1 MEYPPT
7 EMTPE
12 KDTSEKASIKV
23 LRLFFVFPLD
33 MVTIDPF
40 PFSPRMSGQGDI
52 EFTFGPTTPG
62 GPPGTLCTI
71 LRSPHER
78 SRRSHR
84 YSQPRRT
91 SAPATPRSRS
101 GTSPRPTAPTPRRS
115 SGRRRVRRQ
124 GRTGGAPLP
133 KPGDYSAERGRRSPT
148 DRQPSRGNGRFAAPP

>member
-1 MEYPPT
+1 MCHFHAVGDADQMNLIDLVGQFLDIVGIFLQCDNFPNIPGFVSRNIIEQWDYPPT

-84 YSQPRRT
+84 DS
-91 SAPATPRSRS
+91 
-101 GTSPRPTAPTPRRS
+101 
-115 SGRRRVRRQ
+115 
-124 GRTGGAPLP
+124 
-133 KPGDYSAERGRRSPT
+133 
-148 DRQPSRGNGRFAAPP
+148 

>member
-91 SAPATPRSRS
+91 SAPATPAMPGPSFATLHAPRPGSRSRPPP
-101 GTSPRPTAPTPRRS
+101 GLPGRS
-115 SGRRRVRRQ
+115 SLGPR
-124 GRTGGAPLP
+124 
-133 KPGDYSAERGRRSPT
+133 DRSGH
-148 DRQPSRGNGRFAAPP
+148 SPPH